1 MSQNDS
7 MSDRRLVE
15 EGLLVIVFLSRY
27 LDCSKPTVPSESEV
41 TQLFVEDSQSKAVV
55 SGPEGQ
61 FGSGVYESLTFR
73 T

>member
-7 MSDRRLVE
+7 ISDRRLVE

-27 LDCSKPTVPSESEV
+27 LDWSKPTVPSESEV
-41 TQLFVEDSQSKAVV
+41 TQLFVEGS
-55 SGPEGQ
+55 EGQ

>member
-27 LDCSKPTVPSESEV
+27 LDWSKPTVPSESEV
-41 TQLFVEDSQSKAVV
+41 TQLFGGLAVQSCGK
-55 SGPEGQ
+55 
-61 FGSGVYESLTFR
+61 R